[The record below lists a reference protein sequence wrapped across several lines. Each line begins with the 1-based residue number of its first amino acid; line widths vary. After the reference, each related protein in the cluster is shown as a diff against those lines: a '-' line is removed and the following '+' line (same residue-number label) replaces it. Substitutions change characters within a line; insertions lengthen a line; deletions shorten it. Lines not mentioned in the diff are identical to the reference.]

1 MFGAKYHSPAH
12 DKASAKKGDKKGNI
26 IINQVFKNCSVYVA
40 QAQCANHL
48 GCPVESNKVVMPQI
62 NTTGLN
68 PDRCRSLMYLN
79 LLKSASQKKNSKFDY
94 DSKE

>member
-1 MFGAKYHSPAH
+1 MFGSGYRPPAH

-26 IINQVFKNCSVYVA
+26 IVKEIFKKCSVNVA

-48 GCPVESNKVVMPQI
+48 GCPVDSNNVVMPQI

-68 PDRCRSLMYLN
+68 PDRCRSLM
-79 LLKSASQKKNSKFDY
+79 
-94 DSKE
+94 